1 VPVTLESPYNA
12 VRVHLYYLQEGSYR
26 PELAAETIYG
36 VSDSARASRL
46 AIRLKQVLDGRG
58 LFVRMNTIPREADY
72 RDSLSGENYYT
83 LFPNKLPQVYLERI
97 DGRWYYS
104 PETVSRIPELHEG
117 LYPWGADLLLDL
129 LPKVGQSKF
138 VGLKV
143 WQWVGLSILLALAA
157 LLHAILSR
165 ILNPVVRRLT
175 RSKHFPSLVPTTNI
189 HRIARFIS
197 VWIVL
202 KLIHLYLPSLQLP
215 VEASQFAVVVIQI
228 ASTVLFALIGWQL
241 IKIVINY
248 SNQFARKTESK
259 MDEQLV
265 PLLERTL
272 QAVIIVA
279 ALVHILH
286 VLNINVTALIAGIS
300 IGGLALALAAQ
311 DTVKNLFGSL
321 TVFLDKPFQ
330 IGDWINFGD
339 VHGTVEEVGFR
350 STRVRT
356 FANSLVYVPNGQL
369 ANMTIDNFGLRYYRR
384 FYTKLA
390 ITYDTPPA
398 LIDKFTKGLRAIVA
412 HHPHTRKDFYEVQL
426 NDFGEHALQIMFYVF
441 LDVGAWSEELK
452 ARHEIML
459 AILALAERLG
469 VRFAFPTST
478 IRVEDLPGHASL
490 KPTYEKD
497 SAKMDEEI
505 EAFIR
510 DFKGGNGGW

>member
-1 VPVTLESPYNA
+1 
-12 VRVHLYYLQEGSYR
+12 
-26 PELAAETIYG
+26 
-36 VSDSARASRL
+36 
-46 AIRLKQVLDGRG
+46 
-58 LFVRMNTIPREADY
+58 
-72 RDSLSGENYYT
+72 
-83 LFPNKLPQVYLERI
+83 
-97 DGRWYYS
+97 
-104 PETVSRIPELHEG
+104 
-117 LYPWGADLLLDL
+117 
-129 LPKVGQSKF
+129 
-138 VGLKV
+138 
-143 WQWVGLSILLALAA
+143 
-157 LLHAILSR
+157 
-165 ILNPVVRRLT
+165 
-175 RSKHFPSLVPTTNI
+175 
-189 HRIARFIS
+189 
-197 VWIVL
+197 
-202 KLIHLYLPSLQLP
+202 
-215 VEASQFAVVVIQI
+215 
-228 ASTVLFALIGWQL
+228 
-241 IKIVINY
+241 
-248 SNQFARKTESK
+248 
-259 MDEQLV
+259 
-265 PLLERTL
+265 
-272 QAVIIVA
+272 
-279 ALVHILH
+279 
-286 VLNINVTALIAGIS
+286 
-300 IGGLALALAAQ
+300 
-311 DTVKNLFGSL
+311 
-321 TVFLDKPFQ
+321 
-330 IGDWINFGD
+330 

-490 KPTYEKD
+490 RPTYEKD